1 MQEILSQSG
10 YPVNSNGHHS
20 DPVGKL
26 IVNKESLLTF
36 IENLVEE
43 RGGKVYHD
51 KGWGILLCP
60 FHDDQHPS
68 LAVNLENGRFH
79 CKACG
84 ETGTVI
90 KLVQG
95 CYGIERTEAVNL
107 LKRLGVLKQAKPQ
120 VEAIYLYYYHTE
132 NAELAY
138 RKRKLRHPDGSKS
151 FVIEH
156 YNFETEVWVAGKPK
170 DCPPLLYN
178 YHDAIIKARKE
189 NLPVFFVEGEKDVET
204 LKALGFLATT
214 SGGANDWS
222 TELAGEFAGL
232 DVVLIPDNDTAGKSW
247 LIKVGSDLLNF
258 ARTVEWIDLSEEAEK
273 LGLELKKGAD
283 ITDFLSALGCYPV
296 NEQNKQKCLQVL
308 ACLETKPFDLENI
321 KAQHEI
327 EELKSFELFLKPED
341 LENQSLEFLFD
352 GFLPFGYLTVLTGEA
367 GVGKTFLAYALSKTA
382 IKKGYRV
389 VYLDADNSLPY
400 IRQNLEDFGL
410 LKELNQNFF
419 VVSRQKADF
428 VINKENASWK
438 AVKRLLRNLTKCLV
452 IVDTLGSFSKGY
464 DINADRDVREIMAEL
479 KEIRDMGHAVL
490 VLHHTQKYASFDE
503 SMPVETKY
511 RGSAVVKTD
520 SDGLFFVQREGNTYL
535 LQAGKLRFMG
545 VPIVKI
551 TLTDAGAKVE
561 TQTPESKEEREA
573 KRLLDL
579 MEAGQEY
586 TQKEIVEEAKFT
598 LGYGK
603 DKVLKLLRLLQ
614 DKGLIRVQKS
624 NKSTGKGYI
633 YVKAD
638 TQRHEGYDDQEEYDD
653 IDL

>member
-1 MQEILSQSG
+1 MSNTLNQSG

-20 DPVGKL
+20 EHPDPADKL
-26 IVNKESLLTF
+26 VVDRERLRAF

-43 RGGKVYHD
+43 RGGTVYSE
-51 KGWGILLCP
+51 KGFAITKCP
-60 FHDDQHPS
+60 FHSDNHPS
-68 LAVNLENGRFH
+68 LSININTGRFH
-79 CKACG
+79 CFACG
-84 ETGTVI
+84 ETGTII
-90 KLVQG
+90 KLVQQA
-95 CYGIERTEAVNL
+95 YGVERSEAVNV
-107 LKRLGVLKQAKPQ
+107 LKRLNILKPAKPKEES
-120 VEAIYLYYYHTE
+120 VYYYYLHDE
-132 NAELAY
+132 NGTLAY

-151 FVIEH
+151 FVYE
-156 YNFETEVWVAGKPK
+156 YYDFEREVWVAGKPK

-178 YHDAIIKARKE
+178 YNSSIIPARKE
-189 NLPVFFVEGEKDVET
+189 NKPVFVVEGEKDTET
-204 LKALGFLATT
+204 LKSLGLLATT

-222 TELAGEFAGL
+222 PELAGEFAGL
-232 DVVLIPDNDTAGKSW
+232 DVILIPDNDTAGKSW

-258 ARTVEWIDLSEEAEK
+258 ARTVRWIDLFEEAGK
-273 LGLELKKGAD
+273 FGLELKKGAD
-283 ITDFLSALGCYPV
+283 ITDFLSALGCYP
-296 NEQNKQKCLQVL
+296 EDKQKCLQVL
-308 ACLETKPFDLENI
+308 ACLETKPFDLEDI

-327 EELKSFELFLKPED
+327 EELTSFELFLKPED

-400 IRQNLEDFGL
+400 IKQSLEDFGL

-419 VVSRQKADF
+419 IVSRQKADF

-573 KRLLDL
+573 KKLLDL
-579 MEAGQEY
+579 METGQEY
-586 TQKEIVEEAKFT
+586 TRKEIVEIAS
-598 LGYGK
+598 
-603 DKVLKLLRLLQ
+603 LKLGFGRQKVDALL
-614 DKGLIRVQKS
+614 KTLEELGLITIKKTSKGKFVIYRVE
-624 NKSTGKGYI
+624 T
-633 YVKAD
+633 KAED
-638 TQRHEGYDDQEEYDD
+638 INDD
-653 IDL
+653 DLQF

>member
-1 MQEILSQSG
+1 MHEILSQNS
-10 YPVNSNGHHS
+10 YSVNSNGHHS

-26 IVNKESLLTF
+26 IVNKDSLLTF
-36 IENLVEE
+36 IENLAEQ
-43 RGGKVYHD
+43 RQGKVYHD
-51 KGWGILLCP
+51 KGWAILQCP

-84 ETGTVI
+84 ETGTI
-90 KLVQG
+90 IRLVQQL
-95 CYGIERTEAVNL
+95 YGVERSEAV
-107 LKRLGVLKQAKPQ
+107 GVLKKLNILKPAKPKE
-120 VEAIYLYYYHTE
+120 EAVYYYYLHDE
-132 NAELAY
+132 NGTLAY

-151 FVIEH
+151 FVYEH
-156 YNFETEVWVAGKPK
+156 YDFEREVWVAGKPK

-178 YHDAIIKARKE
+178 YNNSIIPARKE
-189 NLPVFFVEGEKDVET
+189 NKPVFVVEGEKDTET
-204 LKALGFLATT
+204 LKSLGLLATT

-222 TELAGEFAGL
+222 PELAGEFAGL
-232 DVVLIPDNDTAGKSW
+232 DVILIPDNDTAGKNW

-258 ARTVEWIDLSEEAEK
+258 ARTVRWIDLFEEAK
-273 LGLELKKGAD
+273 KFDLELKKGAD

-327 EELKSFELFLKPED
+327 EELTSFELFLKPED

-367 GVGKTFLAYALSKTA
+367 GVGKTFLAYTLSKTA

-400 IRQNLEDFGL
+400 IKQNLEDFGL
-410 LKELNQNFF
+410 MEELNQNFF
-419 VVSRQKADF
+419 TVSRQKADF

-545 VPIVKI
+545 SPIVKI
-551 TLTDAGAKVE
+551 TLLEGGAKVE

-579 MEAGQEY
+579 METGQEY
-586 TQKEIVEEAKFT
+586 TRKEIVEIAS
-598 LGYGK
+598 
-603 DKVLKLLRLLQ
+603 LKLGFGRQKVDALL
-614 DKGLIRVQKS
+614 KTLEGLGLITIKKTSKGKFVIYRVE
-624 NKSTGKGYI
+624 T
-633 YVKAD
+633 KAED
-638 TQRHEGYDDQEEYDD
+638 INDD
-653 IDL
+653 DLQF